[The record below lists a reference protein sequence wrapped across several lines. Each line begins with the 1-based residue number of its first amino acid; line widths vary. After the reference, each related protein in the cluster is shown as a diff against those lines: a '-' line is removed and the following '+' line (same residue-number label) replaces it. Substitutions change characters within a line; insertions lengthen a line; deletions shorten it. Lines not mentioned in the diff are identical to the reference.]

1 MSTVSRPTEAPP
13 LDDRAP
19 DFDERAQSD
28 FAARFR
34 TCAPETFLAELET
47 HVPRTKAQRTAH
59 ELYYGWALYD
69 AGRYLGSR
77 PHLIR
82 ALHEARPASEQRS
95 LLRGLLGECYL
106 RTGQSLRAERC
117 VRRALSEGCDEDPE
131 RYLEAGHRF
140 MLGRIQRF
148 RGHLSHAKETFQDA
162 LAANPTGKLRVPI
175 LAEIAEIHLLRD
187 ELDDVERTIRMS
199 RDGSAVNGGAGQ
211 GWAMALIETPLALTR
226 GDAARAE
233 QVVVCQNK
241 AYSPAAGV
249 RGRPLR
255 PARRAVGPAARGREG
270 MAEELWRGVLRQCEL
285 GGPNSD
291 VIASAA
297 RPLAEVLQ
305 RQGRLAEAIEA
316 ARLAARAGWSDDW
329 VEWARALRIQ
339 GECLWA
345 QGARAEA
352 RRAFREANSVHA
364 GTQFLAERRVL
375 ARTMERLG
383 CGEDVRL
390 ARLEAPPAPRITR
403 LPLVSGQAFVSSDPR
418 LIESIGFAAHTD
430 LPVLIEGE
438 TGTGK
443 ELVARLIH
451 EMGPRAE
458 RPWVVIDCSTLP
470 EALADAELFGA
481 RRGAYTGAIS
491 ERNGLIAEADGG
503 TLFLDELAELPL
515 PIQAKLLRVL
525 QDGSY
530 RRVGDDRTRRVRA
543 RVVAATNRGA
553 QSEVESGR
561 LKADLFYR
569 LCGHRIFLPP
579 LRARRDDIA
588 ALAVEFVRRL
598 DGFEISPA
606 ALAWLA
612 AQPWPGNARQ
622 LEMLVRL
629 AVSVHPGISRLDRE
643 HFEGLTDHREEPAA
657 PSALDAGSP
666 QAFDHLSAR
675 RREGERAAL
684 RRVLSEHHGV
694 VREAA
699 RQLGI
704 SRQALYKAMR
714 RTGLTPG
721 PEKRPA

>member
-1 MSTVSRPTEAPP
+1 MSTVSRAMETA
-13 LDDRAP
+13 LLGDRTP
-19 DFDERAQSD
+19 EFDEQAQSA

-47 HVPRTKAQRTAH
+47 HVPRTRAQRTAH

-69 AGRYLGSR
+69 AGSYLGSR
-77 PHLIR
+77 SHLIR
-82 ALHEARPASEQRS
+82 ALRGARPGSAQRS

-117 VRRALSEGCDEDPE
+117 VRRALSEGCDEDHE
-131 RYLEAGHRF
+131 SYIEAGHRF
-140 MLGRIQRF
+140 MLGRIHRF
-148 RGHLSHAKETFQDA
+148 RGHLSHAMETFQEA
-162 LAANPTGKLRVPI
+162 LAVNPSGKLRVPI

-187 ELDDVERTIRMS
+187 ELQDVERTIQMS
-199 RDGSAVNGGAGQ
+199 RNGSAPHGGAEQ
-211 GWAMALIETPLALTR
+211 RWAIALMEAPWALAL
-226 GDAARAE
+226 GDAPHAE
-233 QVVVCQNK
+233 QVVES
-241 AYSPAAGV
+241 AIHEYSDAGERV
-249 RGRPLR
+249 RLLLT
-255 PARRAVGPAARGREG
+255 ALRAVVLGARGRER
-270 MAEELWRGVLRQCEL
+270 MAEELLKGVLAQCEL

-305 RQGRLAEAIEA
+305 RQGRFAEAIEA

-345 QGARAEA
+345 QGARTAA

-364 GTQFLAERRVL
+364 GTQFVAERRVL
-375 ARTMERLG
+375 ARTVERLG
-383 CGEDVRL
+383 CGQDIHL
-390 ARLEAPPAPRITR
+390 ARQDAPPAPRTTR
-403 LPLVSGQAFVSSDPR
+403 LPLISGQAFVSSDPR
-418 LIESIGFAAHTD
+418 LIESIGFAARTD

-458 RPWVVIDCSTLP
+458 RPWVVIDCATLP

-481 RRGAYTGAIS
+481 RRGSYTGAVS
-491 ERNGLIAEADGG
+491 ERTGLIAEADGG

-525 QDGSY
+525 QDGTY
-530 RRVGDDRTRRVRA
+530 RRVGEDRTRRVKA

-553 QSEVESGR
+553 QSEIESGR
-561 LKADLFYR
+561 LKPDLFYR
-569 LCGHRIFLPP
+569 LSGHRIILPP
-579 LRARRDDIA
+579 LRARRDEIA
-588 ALAVEFVRRL
+588 ALALEFARRL
-598 DGFEISPA
+598 DGFDLSPA

-612 AQPWPGNARQ
+612 AQAWPGNARQ

-629 AVSVHPGISRLDRE
+629 TISAYPGISHFDRE
-643 HFEGLTDHREEPAA
+643 HFEAVASHPAGAGGL
-657 PSALDAGSP
+657 SALDPAP
-666 QAFDHLSAR
+666 QAFDDLSAR

-684 RRVLSEHHGV
+684 QRVLNEHHGV
-694 VREAA
+694 VRDAA

-704 SRQALYKAMR
+704 TRQALYKAMR
-714 RTGLTPG
+714 RTGLSPG
-721 PEKRPA
+721 HEERPA